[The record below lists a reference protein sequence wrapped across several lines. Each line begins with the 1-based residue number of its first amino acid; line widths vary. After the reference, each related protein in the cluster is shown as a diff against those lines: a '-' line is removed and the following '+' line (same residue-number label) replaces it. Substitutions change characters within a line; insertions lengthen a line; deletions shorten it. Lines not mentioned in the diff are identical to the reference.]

1 MASYCI
7 FMLYTPVQDS
17 DSTRLPLALC
27 CAKDSDPCGHTLRGH
42 SAILLVWYMLGITWP
57 PAHADSCLQAD
68 NNGRTLRD
76 TIFKKFLIFNPT
88 FTGDHLVREWRHSCV
103 ELKKKVQ
110 DTFQCN
116 NDGLLLQTKKQKYNL
131 SHFHLWFLWDINH
144 SKTYIQIQ
152 NNWSETPQNKYKM
165 QWKQQQT
172 TAPRN
177 TCKIN

>member
-1 MASYCI
+1 
-7 FMLYTPVQDS
+7 MLNGVS
-17 DSTRLPLALC
+17 F
-27 CAKDSDPCGHTLRGH
+27 HFINF
-42 SAILLVWYMLGITWP
+42 ILLCRIQIQHNFLLRCAALGLLTHVASLLEVTAPSCWFGVSLWLPDRLHMLTVVTGRNLILGPLFSRSFW
-57 PAHADSCLQAD
+57 SF
-68 NNGRTLRD
+68 NNKIYRRPYC
-76 TIFKKFLIFNPT
+76 KKMTAQL
-88 FTGDHLVREWRHSCV
+88 WRA
-103 ELKKKVQ
+103 EKKVQ
-110 DTFQCN
+110 DAFQCN

-131 SHFHLWFLWDINH
+131 SHLHLWFLWDINH